1 MVFDYNIMTQ
11 KDLFEIYV
19 HVAECGRLVSVS
31 ELAESSTRPIEEI
44 AFGVRYLER
53 AGLLREHIRQG
64 RFLYRTSGVE
74 FVVFDA
80 TEKTFLIRSFDEAL
94 CEHLLGSYREQTDL
108 TVHENLQQFV
118 TPTMSRKDK
127 RQVSFCLLPPSNFD
141 AFCKNALPKELAV
154 TNADAKDVA
163 ERMRKRYFVARL
175 ERRRREVERR
185 KARREE

>member
-1 MVFDYNIMTQ
+1 MTQ

-19 HVAECGRLVSVS
+19 DVAECGRLVSVS
-31 ELAESSTRPIEEI
+31 ELAESLTRPIEEI

-80 TEKTFLIRSFDEAL
+80 TEKTFLIRAFDEGL
-94 CEHLLGSYREQTDL
+94 CERLLGSYREQTDL
-108 TVHENLQQFV
+108 TPHENLQQFV
-118 TPTMSRKDK
+118 IPTMSRKDK

-141 AFCKNALPKELAV
+141 VFCKNALPEELAV
-154 TNADAKDVA
+154 INADGRDVA
-163 ERMRKRYFVARL
+163 KRMRKRYFVARL
-175 ERRRREVERR
+175 ERRRLEVERR
-185 KARREE
+185 KAKREG